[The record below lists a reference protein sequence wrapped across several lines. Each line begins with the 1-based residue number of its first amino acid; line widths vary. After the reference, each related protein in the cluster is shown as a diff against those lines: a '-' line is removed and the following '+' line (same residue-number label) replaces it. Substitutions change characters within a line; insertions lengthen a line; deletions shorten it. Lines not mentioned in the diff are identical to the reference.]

1 MRLPHGFV
9 ATQSVYLK
17 RQSRKHKEIN
27 KYFLK
32 MKPKPEGF
40 IVGNQTSICHI
51 AEIQRALTI
60 ENFTYLDRKMGSSI
74 LGIALLL

>member
-1 MRLPHGFV
+1 
-9 ATQSVYLK
+9 
-17 RQSRKHKEIN
+17 
-27 KYFLK
+27 